1 MNNKILTLIPLL
13 LFAVAGWSY
22 KEGERPPEGRAAKAA
37 SDPASARAQ
46 VTPEAAHAPPQQP
59 SLFNWYVVTRPLG
72 DRERCLTP
80 SEAYP
85 NRLRDRIDVKGD
97 AEAARAKMETLMAA
111 RMAALAEAVREQPGM
126 DMTIFSIPQT
136 YPRPRSSWRTRE
148 MAVYEALLLKGQ
160 FDVLVVPF
168 QVQLLAVDRA
178 TRSLMSAVLAVTL
191 ATAQKVRIPDPYL
204 VARALG
210 DGERCFAPEDI
221 SRLAQSLGVKRIVHG
236 YVGHERTNELRIT
249 IQVEER
255 GASGDR
261 RTLSPMRAQHFEHI
275 RFSDETPPIEAY
287 LAALPGVLKFLDAD
301 PSALNMRKQESRFTE
316 PGLPPSPLRLT
327 GAAPDPA
334 RDAHFLQLLA
344 ALTPKYG
351 DRTRERLIEKSM
363 LAVYAMA
370 PSSPDYRLL
379 KARALMR
386 LGLRP
391 AAIAVLGSPKTAE
404 EQHLLAVLNGNL
416 PDAEKHAKQIRHVVK
431 ALNAWLE
438 VNEIRTEYEVTTRA
452 QSVNLVTA
460 LKLPGQV
467 WPFLAMRAMTDW
479 DQWSQYENIA
489 LKTLLDLELPVAGL
503 TAEGI
508 VRGAASLGDFAKAQA
523 IADLSVLNH
532 ARKLLESAPDRWC
545 CAPVA
550 GPPSPL
556 DYVDLLEATA
566 TDNLVRRA
574 KFLNRTQA
582 TPERALEFLT
592 RIESAY
598 KDHPQM
604 ALERAQAEF
613 SMIKRADSAS
623 KEGLARSAYTGA
635 LNAMFWEQGQTRTSA
650 DAFNLRASVGRRDYG
665 YIDNFYAS
673 DYPFRSYYPDWE
685 QGGDRARQEANLR
698 AALNNST
705 WDFGPVKKLAGHLS
719 RLEQG
724 TDKADEL
731 LDSLKGRFAGNLE
744 LLLDRARRSVR
755 KGDIEAA
762 ENHYRIAIQMQ
773 PSVWQAHSEL
783 GRLFFERGQVA
794 QAEELFAAYPGFRKG
809 STEHGV
815 SVSNHAFEA
824 GSLFYWSGHFVQAMP
839 LYRIASD
846 LQTGSDASLSSEIR
860 IALMGGDYATAMKLS
875 LDRARR
881 YDSSY
886 AYRDYLGMLHA
897 AGHSPEA
904 WNAFNVLAGQSEN
917 PHIWE
922 TALVGHRVA
931 GADETEIAKWA
942 GQNVYRKAG
951 RAFGFAPM
959 YLLRAGVTD
968 RVPSSDLAL
977 RVAAIDRPVWRLEE
991 DKGQV
996 VRPSIDGDYQRI
1008 LGPEAP
1014 GGSWLI
1020 AGFFDRA
1027 RKTQIKSDLVR
1038 FAEAYRAMRT
1048 GDYAAARTTLQEAVA
1063 LFDTVNV
1070 SLGYLLPYYAFA
1082 AAKAGDA
1089 SAVQAVLD
1097 KFSIGQQRFDY
1108 HLAKAAIAALGG
1120 KPGEARQSLTLALH
1134 RRPYTETRPL
1144 LTEYQFAEICEW
1156 IYEATQDAKIGDM
1169 LLNWA
1174 KANQTFQPWF
1184 AWAYALEAKLTRNP
1198 RDRQRAIALTYYL
1211 DRNSERLASFAK
1223 HEIDAAVK
1231 EFSDKNP
1238 FLRPENRGKRSST

>member
-1 MNNKILTLIPLL
+1 MTNKIFVLASLFT
-13 LFAVAGWSY
+13 FAVEALSY
-22 KEGERPPEGRAAKAA
+22 QGGERPETGRAATAA
-37 SDPASARAQ
+37 ADPVSAIAQ
-46 VTPEAAHAPPQQP
+46 ATPEAAKPRPQEP
-59 SLFNWYVVTRPLG
+59 SLFDWYVVSRPLG
-72 DRERCLTP
+72 DRERCRTP
-80 SEAYP
+80 NEAYP
-85 NRLRDRIDVKGD
+85 NPLRDRLDVKGD
-97 AEAARAKMETLMAA
+97 SEAARAKMQALMEA
-111 RMAALAEAVREQPGM
+111 RMAALAEAVREQPAM
-126 DMTIFSIPQT
+126 DMAIFSIPQT
-136 YPRPRSSWRTRE
+136 YPRPRSGWRTRE

-178 TRSLMSAVLAVTL
+178 TRSLMSAVLAATL

-236 YVGHERTNELRIT
+236 YVGHERTNEIRIT

-255 GASGDR
+255 GARGDR
-261 RTLSPMRAQHFEHI
+261 RTLSTMRAQQFEHI

-287 LAALPGVLKFLDAD
+287 LAALPDVLKFLGAD
-301 PSALNMRKQESRFTE
+301 PSVLNMRKPESRFTE
-316 PGLPPSPLRLT
+316 AGLPPSPLLLT
-327 GAAPDPA
+327 GAALDPA

-344 ALTPKYG
+344 ALAPKYG

-363 LAVYAMA
+363 IALYAMA
-370 PSSPDYRLL
+370 PSSPEYRLL
-379 KARALMR
+379 KARALMH

-391 AAIAVLGSPKTAE
+391 AANSVLGSPKTPD

-416 PDAEKHAKQIRHVVK
+416 PDAEKHAGQIRHKMK
-431 ALNAWLE
+431 ALIAWLE
-438 VNEIRTEYEVTTRA
+438 VNEMRAAYKVTTRT
-452 QSVNLVTA
+452 QSLKLA
-460 LKLPGQV
+460 ESLKLPGQV

-489 LKTLLDLELPVAGL
+489 LKALLDIELPVAGL

-523 IADLSVLNH
+523 MADLSVLNH
-532 ARKLLESAPDRWC
+532 ARKLLESAPNRWC

-556 DYVDLLEATA
+556 DYVDLLEATG

-574 KFLNRTQA
+574 KFLNGTQA
-582 TPERALEFLT
+582 TPEQALEFLA

-604 ALERAQAEF
+604 TLARAQAEF
-613 SMIKRADSAS
+613 SMMERADSAS

-665 YIDNFYAS
+665 YIDNIYAS

-685 QGGDRARQEANLR
+685 QGGNQTRQEANLR

-724 TDKADEL
+724 TDKAYEL
-731 LDSLKGRFAGNLE
+731 LDSLKGRFAGNPE
-744 LLLDRARRSVR
+744 LLLDRARSSAR

-762 ENHYRIAIQMQ
+762 ENHYRATIQMR
-773 PSVWQAHSEL
+773 PSSWQAHDEL
-783 GRLFFERGQVA
+783 GKMFFERGQVA
-794 QAEELFAAYPGFRKG
+794 QAAEIFAAYPGFRKEA
-809 STEHGV
+809 TENHV

-824 GSLFYWSGHFVQAMP
+824 GSLFYWSGHFVQALP

-860 IALMGGDYATAMKLS
+860 IALMGSDYATAMKLS

-881 YDSSY
+881 YNSNY

-897 AGHSPEA
+897 SGHSREA
-904 WNAFNVLAGQSEN
+904 WNAFNVLVAQSEN
-917 PHIWE
+917 PQIWE
-922 TALVGHRVA
+922 TALVGHRLA
-931 GADETEIAKWA
+931 GAGEADIAAWA
-942 GQNVYRKAG
+942 GQNAYRKAG

-968 RVPSSDLAL
+968 RMPSSDLAL
-977 RVAAIDRPVWRLEE
+977 RIAAIDRPVWRLEG
-991 DKGQV
+991 DYRHV
-996 VRPSIDGDYQRI
+996 VRPSIDSDYQRI
-1008 LGPEAP
+1008 LGPVAP

-1020 AGFFDRA
+1020 SGLFARA
-1027 RKTQIKSDLVR
+1027 QKTQIKSDLVR

-1048 GDYAAARTTLQEAVA
+1048 GDYAGARATLQEAVA

-1070 SLGYLLPYYAFA
+1070 SLGYLLPYYAYA
-1082 AAKAGDA
+1082 AAKSGDA

-1108 HLAKAAIAALGG
+1108 HLAKAVIAALRGR
-1120 KPGEARQSLTLALH
+1120 PGEAHQSLTLALH
-1134 RRPYTETRPL
+1134 RRPHTENRPL

-1156 IYEATQDAKIGDM
+1156 IYEATQDAKIGDL

-1184 AWAYALEAKLTRNP
+1184 AWAYALEAKLTRSP
-1198 RDRQRAIALTYYL
+1198 PDRQRAIALAYYL
-1211 DRNSERLASFAK
+1211 DRNSERLASIAK
-1223 HEIDAAVK
+1223 REIDAAVK
-1231 EFSDKNP
+1231 EFSNKNP
-1238 FLRPENRGKRSST
+1238 FLPLDGREKAKTT